1 MTVVLEILIGIGVV
15 CLFLYYVLKRLFI
28 DIDDIDLDVV

>member
-15 CLFLYYVLKRLFI
+15 SLFLYYVLKRLFI